1 MTQPT
6 QTTLQCSNCGT
17 PNAVVMRRVIDVQN
31 DPQGKNALL
40 SGQINQ
46 FQCQNCGTVNSVSS
60 PLLYHDASKEMLI
73 AFVPMD
79 VAMRRGS
86 NEEQMVGQLM
96 NELTGTLPKEQFR
109 SYMFNPKRALTMK
122 GLIEQILEADGV
134 TPEMMAEQQK
144 RVALVQK
151 LFEADSE
158 EKLTALIAEHD
169 DQIDVS
175 VFQTISLMAQRMI
188 QTGQQQAVG
197 HLAAIQQIL
206 LEESTF
212 GKELEQRQ
220 QAQEEVVRTVAAEL
234 EQLDENATRSDFLD
248 IAISYA
254 GDEDKLQALVGL
266 IRPAFDET
274 LFAEFAERINQASAE
289 DRAMLEGVRDTLQ
302 EFVQQVDQQTEM
314 LMQQKVQFLQSLLNS
329 PNYEQI
335 MIENATL
342 IDDNFMG
349 ILTANIQEAERRKDI
364 QSAARLSQIYESAVN
379 ILQSQMSPELIF
391 INDLLMAEDDNTVQ
405 AIITERIGN
414 FSHEL
419 MDVVDAVEGLLIQQ
433 GQQDAVQ
440 RLTAIRGLLATALS

>member
-364 QSAARLSQIYESAVN
+364 QSAARLSQIYASAVN